1 MDNNTNSLTNAIL
14 KSTPDVSS
22 PTILSTVSNTSTNN
36 TGFFDSLQNINATTW
51 IVIILILAFLGFNIF
66 VYLAK
71 GTQDITSFFGPLLQK
86 ILGTTTSVAGQAID
100 VSAEGA
106 KAVVS
111 GTAGA
116 VNTGLTAVQNVTPN
130 QTPTSIKTQQIQNTI
145 QPPDQ
150 VANTALNKAL
160 NSSKTQEQNDEYH
173 ANEAS
178 SSLYSGASTGKAG
191 WCYIGED
198 RGFRSCAH
206 VGVNDKCMSGDIFP
220 SQEICVN
227 PNLRA

>member
-1 MDNNTNSLTNAIL
+1 MDNNTNSLTNSIL

-198 RGFRSCAH
+198 RGFRSCAQ

>member
-22 PTILSTVSNTSTNN
+22 PTILSTASNTSTSS

-51 IVIILILAFLGFNIF
+51 IIIILIFAFLGFNIF

-71 GTQDITSFFGPLLQK
+71 GTQEITGFFGPFLQK

-116 VNTGLTAVQNVTPN
+116 VNTGLTAVQDITPN
-130 QTPTSIKTQQIQNTI
+130 QAPSSIKTQSVQNTI

-150 VANTALNKAL
+150 VANTTLNKAL
-160 NSSKTQEQNDEYH
+160 NTSKSQDLNNEYQ

-178 SSLYSGASTGKAG
+178 SSLYAGATAGKAG

-198 RGFRSCAH
+198 RGFRSCAQ

-227 PNLRA
+227 PNLRT